1 MQTDPIAR
9 IWDDYR
15 AGRISADEMTRAQT
29 AHMPR
34 CVCGQ
39 PGVAILA
46 GAPICVE
53 CAAATYRAD
62 IPSGESCLRRKGGR
76 R

>member
-1 MQTDPIAR
+1 MNDPIAR
-9 IWDDYR
+9 IWADYR
-15 AGRISADEMTRAQT
+15 AGHITADEMTRRQT
-29 AHMPR
+29 AQMPR

-39 PGVAILA
+39 PAHA
-46 GAPICVE
+46 RHRNEPICVE
-53 CAAATYRAD
+53 CYAARVGAD

>member
-1 MQTDPIAR
+1 MPTDVIAR

-29 AHMPR
+29 AQMPR
-34 CVCGQ
+34 CVCGAA
-39 PGVAILA
+39 GIALLS

-53 CAAATYRAD
+53 CLAATYRSD
-62 IPSGESCLRRKGGR
+62 IPSGESCLRRKGAR